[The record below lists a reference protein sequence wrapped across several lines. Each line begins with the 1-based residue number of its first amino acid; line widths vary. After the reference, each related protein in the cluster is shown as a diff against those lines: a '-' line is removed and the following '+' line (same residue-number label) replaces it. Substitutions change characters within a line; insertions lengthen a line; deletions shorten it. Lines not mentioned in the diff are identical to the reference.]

1 MSPSS
6 ILFAIRRRRTQF
18 SRAVA
23 CLSLAA
29 ALVAAPSATFAQP
42 RPLTGLD
49 AYVEK
54 AMKDWEV
61 PGLAL
66 VVVKGD
72 SVIYAKGYGVADLA
86 TGAPVDEN
94 TLFAI
99 ASTSKAFTV
108 AALGMLVDD
117 GKLSW
122 DDKVIHHLPEF
133 ELADPYVTAHVT
145 IRDLLT
151 HRIGVARE
159 DNMWVIAKFK
169 RDEIVQRARYL
180 DQVDEFRASYGYNNI
195 MFTTAGEVVGH
206 ASGIGWDDFVAQRVF
221 QPLGMTRSTTRAAV
235 VETRG
240 NVAASHTRVDGKV
253 QSVPRRNYDNIGGA
267 GAIFSSA
274 HDMGQWLRLQ
284 VGNGVYAGKRL
295 LSDSVIAEMRQP
307 QNPLRVSAD
316 TAQKRLFPDVKFRAY
331 GFAWNV
337 QDWHNRVLV
346 HHSGSINYTRT
357 HIGFIPSEGI
367 GFAAMANL
375 TSSGLQEALMYRVL
389 DALLGVPAV
398 DWSAEMLAR
407 DRRGSARSGGSAQEL
422 DSARIQGTTPSVAL
436 DAYAGTYVNELYGEV
451 QVTVEGGKL
460 VLSYSPEY
468 VGDLEHWHHDTF
480 RAVWRPVGAGRSFVR
495 FALDERARI
504 TALELAGFGTF
515 TKKVERP
522 NG

>member
-1 MSPSS
+1 MATFRSLDAHPTRPSHVLR
-6 ILFAIRRRRTQF
+6 ILTGMAL
-18 SRAVA
+18 ALA
-23 CLSLAA
+23 LAA
-29 ALVAAPSATFAQP
+29 PHTARAQQG
-42 RPLTGLD
+42 PLKGLD
-49 AYVEK
+49 AYVEN
-54 AMKDWEV
+54 AMKAWEV

-86 TGAPVDEN
+86 TGAPVDAN

-99 ASTSKAFTV
+99 ASTSKAFTA

-122 DDKVIHHLPEF
+122 DDRVVEHLPEF
-133 ELADPYVTAHVT
+133 ELGDPYITAHVT
-145 IRDLLT
+145 VRDLLT
-151 HRIGVARE
+151 HRVGTARE
-159 DNMWVIAKFK
+159 DNMWVISKFE
-169 RDEIVQRARYL
+169 RDDIVQRARHL
-180 DQVDEFRASYGYNNI
+180 DQEAEFRARYGYNNI
-195 MFTTAGEVVGH
+195 MFTTAGEVAGRV
-206 ASGIGWDDFVAQRVF
+206 SGLGWDDLVAQRIF
-221 QPLGMTRSTTRAAV
+221 QPLGMTRSTTRATV
-235 VETRG
+235 VESRG
-240 NVAASHTRVDGKV
+240 NVAASHTRLDGKV

-267 GAIFSSA
+267 GAVFSSA

-284 VGNGVYAGKRL
+284 VGHGVYAGKRL

-307 QNPLRVSAD
+307 QNPLRVSSD
-316 TAQKRLFPDVKFRAY
+316 TTQKRLFPDVKFRAY

-346 HHSGSINYTRT
+346 HHSGSINYTKT
-357 HIGFIPSEGI
+357 HVGFIPEAGI

-375 TSSGLQEALMYRVL
+375 TSSSLQEALMYRVFEQ
-389 DALLGVPAV
+389 LLGMPAV
-398 DWSAEMLAR
+398 DWSAEILAQT
-407 DRRGSARSGGSAQEL
+407 RRGNERSARSAQEL
-422 DSARIQGTTPSVAL
+422 DSARIRGTKPSVAL
-436 DAYAGTYVNELYGEV
+436 DAYAGTYLNELYGDV

-480 RAVWRPVGAGRSFVR
+480 RAVWRPVGAGRSFVS

-504 TALELAGFGTF
+504 TALELDGWGTF

>member
-1 MSPSS
+1 MAAFRRIDAHPSRQAR
-6 ILFAIRRRRTQF
+6 LF
-18 SRAVA
+18 RALTGVA
-23 CLSLAA
+23 LAFVLAA
-29 ALVAAPSATFAQP
+29 PHAARAQQG
-42 RPLTGLD
+42 PLKGLD
-49 AYVEK
+49 AYVEN
-54 AMKDWEV
+54 AMKAWEV

-86 TGAPVDEN
+86 TGAPVDQN

-108 AALGMLVDD
+108 AALGMLVDE

-122 DDKVIHHLPEF
+122 DDRVIDHLPGF
-133 ELADPYVTAHVT
+133 EVEDPYVTAHLTV
-145 IRDLLT
+145 RDLLT
-151 HRIGVARE
+151 HRAGVARE

-180 DQVDEFRASYGYNNI
+180 AQVDEFRAKYGYNNI
-195 MFTTAGEVVGH
+195 MFTTAGEVAGRV
-206 ASGIGWDDFVAQRVF
+206 SGIGWDDFVAQRIF
-221 QPLGMTRSTTRAAV
+221 QPLGMTRSTTRSAV
-235 VETRG
+235 VDTRG
-240 NVAASHTRVDGKV
+240 NVSSSHTRVDGKV

-284 VGNGVYAGKRL
+284 LGHGVYAGTRL

-307 QNPLRVSAD
+307 QNPLRVSTD
-316 TAQKRLFPDVKFRAY
+316 TAQQRLFPDVKFRAY

-357 HIGFIPSEGI
+357 HVGFIPEAGI

-375 TSSGLQEALMYRVL
+375 TSSGLQEALMYKVF
-389 DALLGVPAV
+389 DMLLGNPAV
-398 DWSAEMLAR
+398 DWSAEMLAQT
-407 DRRGSARSGGSAQEL
+407 RRGNERSGRSVQEL

-436 DAYAGTYVNELYGEV
+436 DAYAGTYLNDLYGEV

-468 VGDLEHWHHDTF
+468 IGDLEHWHHDTF

-495 FALDERARI
+495 FSLDERARI
-504 TALELAGFGTF
+504 TALELDGFGAF

-522 NG
+522 NR